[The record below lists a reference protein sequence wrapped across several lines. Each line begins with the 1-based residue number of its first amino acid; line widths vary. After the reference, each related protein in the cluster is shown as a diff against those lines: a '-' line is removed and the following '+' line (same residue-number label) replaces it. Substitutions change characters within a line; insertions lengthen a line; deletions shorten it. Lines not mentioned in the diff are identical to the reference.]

1 MPHMKNPDNEPEES
15 AQEPSTRK
23 PPGVSWSGLIDQRIR
38 AAQERGDFDNLPGA
52 GQPLKI
58 DENPYAGSRAMA
70 YSLLKANNVAP
81 PEVELGKEIDEG
93 LARCDKL
100 VIHLRNRCQV
110 LLSQRH
116 LTPQHIQAYNTL
128 LAQTAARYEIDLRE
142 LRGKILTLNIIAPAP
157 MHRRL
162 IDVTAKMQA
171 FHEEFPPLTDR
182 DAR

>member
-1 MPHMKNPDNEPEES
+1 MAHKHHPDQSPEEP

-23 PPGVSWSGLIDQRIR
+23 PPGATWSGLINERIR
-38 AAQERGDFDNLPGA
+38 AAQERGEFDNLPGA
-52 GQPLKI
+52 GQPIKI
-58 DENPYAGSRAMA
+58 DTNPYAGARAMA

-93 LARCDKL
+93 LARCDTL
-100 VIHLRNRCQV
+100 LLHLRNRRQV

-142 LRGKILTLNIIAPAP
+142 IRGKILTLNIIAPAP
-157 MHRRL
+157 LHRRL
-162 IDVTAKMQA
+162 IDATALLQS
-171 FHEEFPPLTDR
+171 FHEAFPPMVAA